1 VIRTAS
7 SSVPLIPVVLLA
19 LLAGP
24 VAAARGAE
32 ADGNGSAP
40 VREAGHST
48 LVASPLPPMPRDI
61 RGAFCG
67 VVNGAIIVAGGAEDV
82 RPGGEPASWRCVD
95 TVYILPPPSK
105 TPPPDTRSHAAKVWD
120 WAKPLLGVS
129 LARKAGDIES
139 FGEWRVSG
147 AKLPFPVAFG
157 AAAVHDNALV
167 CIGGWTSTGTTRRV
181 FRIRYDGNDA
191 IVEEPSAAIPALP
204 RSLAFL
210 SARAL
215 DNALYVA
222 GGISSEDNLRPL
234 ASVYRLEFP
243 QAFAKAGGPLGPL
256 KDWAEKR
263 KHPAGAPAG
272 QPALEWKAVPFRNPD
287 GTEVSPVGE
296 GLLTPLL
303 DVRYNEGAY
312 RNQLYIM
319 GGLRP
324 SEAAGKYL
332 DSRACW
338 RFVPG
343 QENRAG
349 WRRAGDLPQ
358 GVQVASS
365 CPIGPS
371 HLLVLGRKAPNRE
384 ITLAE
389 LAAELGGGNL
399 FLYHTYTDTWVDM
412 TAEPLGSSGTVLPHG
427 PAGGIWIGTAAD
439 SGGTPAPAAR
449 KVEVSYNEKPFG
461 VLNALIVY
469 LFFAALVAIG
479 YMCRKKDA
487 TTEEYFL
494 SGRKIPWW
502 ASGLSMWATGV
513 SAISLMAIPSKTY
526 ATDWTYMW
534 LGIFPPIMLSL
545 SAIVFMPLFR
555 RLSIMSMTEYFEMRF
570 NVSIRLLSSFLGVV
584 GHTGVR
590 MSVTL
595 LVPALA
601 LSAVTGWDVYFCV
614 AVMGVV
620 TILYTVV
627 GGMDAVIWTD
637 VAQSVIM
644 FVAPILSIGYIIANL
659 GGGMSDFLHTG
670 VANAKF
676 RLIDMSPDLTV
687 ATFWVFAIWSVTQL
701 FAVMGQETMQ
711 RAWATDGV
719 QAAKKS
725 VYTLAAVSLPGTLL
739 FYSIGT
745 SLFVYYRQHPE
756 QLNPT
761 IKTDAIFPL
770 YIVQNLPTGLAGLM
784 IAAIFAAAISMAMNT
799 SSTMIT
805 RDFFRFFRREAPDRA
820 RARFGWWCTLVTG
833 VIATGIA
840 VLLAGLDS
848 KSLWDLFAKLM
859 ALAGG
864 GFGGVIV
871 LGLLTKRASTAGAW
885 AGTLIGTAVLI
896 YLEVFTQTSFFTYG
910 TVALVIS
917 VASGYAVSLVFPDK
931 PRNLEGLTVW
941 TLKKDSA
948 A

>member
-1 VIRTAS
+1 M
-7 SSVPLIPVVLLA
+7 LVVVALLGLLA
-19 LLAGP
+19 SPGGT
-24 VAAARGAE
+24 ARAE
-32 ADGNGSAP
+32 GSGDRGSAT
-40 VREAGHST
+40 RGTGRST
-48 LVASPLPPMPRDI
+48 IVESQLPPLPCDV
-61 RGAFCG
+61 RGAFRG
-67 VVNGAIIVAGGAEDV
+67 VVNGAVIVAGGAQDV
-82 RPGGEPASWRCVD
+82 SAAGEPGSWRCVD

-105 TPPPDTRSHAAKVWD
+105 IAPPETRSLPARVWD
-120 WAKPLLGVS
+120 WAKPLLGLS
-129 LARKAGDIES
+129 LARKPAETES
-139 FGEWRVSG
+139 FGEWRLSK
-147 AKLPFPVAFG
+147 ARLPVATAFG
-157 AAAVHDNALV
+157 AATVHDNALV
-167 CIGGWTSTGTTRRV
+167 CLGGWTSTGTTRRV
-181 FRIRYDGNDA
+181 FRIRYDGSDA
-191 IVEEPSAAIPALP
+191 TFEESSVAIPDLP
-204 RSLAFL
+204 QPLAFH

-215 DNALYVA
+215 DNALYVV
-222 GGISSEDNLRPL
+222 GGVSSGDSPSPL
-234 ASVYRLEFP
+234 ASVYRLEFQQP
-243 QAFAKAGGPLGPL
+243 FAKTGGPLGPL
-256 KDWAEKR
+256 KDWAQKR
-263 KHPAGAPAG
+263 RLAAGTAAG
-272 QPALEWKAVPFRNPD
+272 QPALVWKQVSFRNPD
-287 GTEVSPVGE
+287 GTEVSPTGE
-296 GLLTPLL
+296 GLLAPLL

-319 GGLRP
+319 GGLRA
-324 SEAAGKYL
+324 SQVAGKYA
-332 DSRACW
+332 DSRAGW

-343 QENRAG
+343 EENRAG
-349 WRRAGDLPQ
+349 WRRVGDLPE

-371 HLLVLGRKAPNRE
+371 HLLVLGRKSPARE
-384 ITLAE
+384 VTLAE
-389 LAAELGGGNL
+389 LAAGLGGGNL

-412 TAEPLGSSGTVLPHG
+412 TAEPLGAGGTLLPHG
-427 PAGGIWIGTAAD
+427 PAGGIWIGNAANA
-439 SGGTPAPAAR
+439 GGVAAPAAR
-449 KVEVSYNEKPFG
+449 KISVSYNEKPFG
-461 VLNALIVY
+461 MLNAAIVY
-469 LFFAALVAIG
+469 VFFASLVAIG

-494 SGRKIPWW
+494 SGRRIPWW

-614 AVMGVV
+614 VVMGVV

-644 FVAPILSIGYIIANL
+644 FLAPILAIGYIIANL
-659 GGGMSDFLHTG
+659 GGGVSDFLSTG
-670 VANAKF
+670 IANAKF
-676 RLIDMSPDLTV
+676 RLVDMSPDLTV

-770 YIVQNLPTGLAGLM
+770 YIVQNLPAGLAGLM

-805 RDFFRFFRREAPDRA
+805 QDFFRFFRRDATDRT

-848 KSLWDLFAKLM
+848 KSLWDLFAKMM

-885 AGTLIGTAVLI
+885 TGTLTGTVVLV

-910 TVALVIS
+910 TVALAIS
-917 VASGYAVSLVFPDK
+917 VASGYVVSLLFPGK
-931 PRNLEGLTVW
+931 PRNLEGLTIW
-941 TLKKDSA
+941 TLRKDPA